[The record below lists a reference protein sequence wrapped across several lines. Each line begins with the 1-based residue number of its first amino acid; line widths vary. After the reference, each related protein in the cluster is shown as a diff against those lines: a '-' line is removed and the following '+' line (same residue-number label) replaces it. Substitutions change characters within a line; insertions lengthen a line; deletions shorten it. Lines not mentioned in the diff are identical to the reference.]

1 MLPFLIRFKQKSLNP
16 PFKRQ
21 ASEQNQSPDAYCEML
36 RRMKFCFSLPQIRQ
50 QIAGNDP
57 IWMLI
62 FFDSSVRYDK
72 QKAYH
77 IGPNN
82 QSMMLFF
89 SNRTL

>member
-1 MLPFLIRFKQKSLNP
+1 LIRFKQKSLNP

-62 FFDSSVRYDK
+62 FLIPPCD
-72 QKAYH
+72 
-77 IGPNN
+77 IINI
-82 QSMMLFF
+82 
-89 SNRTL
+89 